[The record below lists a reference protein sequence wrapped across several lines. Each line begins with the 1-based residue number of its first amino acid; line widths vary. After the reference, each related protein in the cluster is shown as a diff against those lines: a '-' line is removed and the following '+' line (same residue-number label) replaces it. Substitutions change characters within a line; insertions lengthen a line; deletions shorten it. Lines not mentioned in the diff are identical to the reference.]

1 MSVRE
6 RLEDAR
12 VLAANG
18 RLEGA
23 FVQVLIAAAAT
34 SRERYTRDEWDD
46 ADSFKN
52 FIYDELGVMLDGA
65 KYEVKFPFRGRLTP
79 LEDILYEHLRCQLVH
94 EGALPGD
101 VRFTPPVVSPS
112 GGLANAWHLG
122 DPFGIPAGT
131 LEGLATAVW
140 LAPENDA
147 LWPDQIEQRNRARDE
162 PKTHWERHRF
172 CRRPGQRTRKQ
183 KGAKDRTAWSHDG
196 RAFAATYPLGTTKE
210 QLVESFRAK
219 LQELE
224 T

>member
-65 KYEVKFPFRGRLTP
+65 KYEVKFPFRGKHTP

-94 EGALPGD
+94 EGH
-101 VRFTPPVVSPS
+101 SQ
-112 GGLANAWHLG
+112 
-122 DPFGIPAGT
+122 
-131 LEGLATAVW
+131 ATCAS
-140 LAPENDA
+140 LRQ
-147 LWPDQIEQRNRARDE
+147 L
-162 PKTHWERHRF
+162 
-172 CRRPGQRTRKQ
+172 
-183 KGAKDRTAWSHDG
+183 SHQ
-196 RAFAATYPLGTTKE
+196 AAD
-210 QLVESFRAK
+210 
-219 LQELE
+219 
-224 T
+224 